1 MTETV
6 PVWFGDLQVGAVSV
20 DENGAL
26 GFTYSDRWLAT
37 RGAFPLSR
45 TMPLR
50 AGAFESETVSPWLA
64 NLLPEERQLAIL
76 TRAFGLDRAD
86 TLALLKEIGGDTA
99 GALSFGT
106 PSARGDWAYTP
117 LTEFYDIDDPAA
129 ALRRH
134 FEDLK
139 TRPFL
144 AGEDG
149 VRLSL
154 AGGQEKSALA
164 VLASD
169 GRPVLRLPQ
178 PDDVLAIPRRGAPST
193 LILKPD
199 NPALPGI
206 VENETYCL
214 RLARAIGIDA
224 ADVTVLQA
232 RERKAI
238 CVLRYD
244 RRVGR
249 NGEIQRVHQEDFA
262 QANGVPPGRK
272 YEHGTLRG
280 PDLGTILGT
289 GRCLPP
295 LDALAL
301 LDQLIF
307 NILVANTD
315 AHAKNYSLLLPIGGD
330 PRLAPLY
337 DVSTVLPWPGVVQDF
352 AQRIAGRKR
361 KPGDLDARHWDA
373 LAATSTYRP
382 ADVRKRVQDLADT
395 MVAHRVAVTEA
406 VAALPG
412 TAPGYVE
419 EAAALI
425 EGNALRIAGRLRN
438 RAIAPSSGRSQ
449 RAGGHVS
456 SGVR

>member
-1 MTETV
+1 MTENV
-6 PVWFGDLQVGAVSV
+6 PVWFGDLKVGTVSV
-20 DENGAL
+20 SEDGSL
-26 GFTYSDRWLAT
+26 GFDYSDRWLAT
-37 RGAFPLSR
+37 PGAFPLSR

-50 AGAFESETVSPWLA
+50 TGSFASETISPWLA

-76 TRAFGLDRAD
+76 TRSFGLDRAD

-99 GALSFGT
+99 GALSFGV
-106 PSARGDWAYTP
+106 PSAREAWAYTP
-117 LTEFYDIDDPAA
+117 LTEFYAIADPQE

-139 TRPFL
+139 SRPFL
-144 AGEDG
+144 AGEEG

-164 VLASD
+164 VLDPD
-169 GRPVLRLPQ
+169 GTPVLRLPQ
-178 PDDVLAIPRRGAPST
+178 ADDIIAIPRHGAPST

-199 NPALPGI
+199 NPQLPGI

-214 RLARAIGIDA
+214 RLARAIGINA
-224 ADVTVLQA
+224 AEVTVLPA

-244 RRVGR
+244 RRLGR
-249 NGEIQRVHQEDFA
+249 NGEVQRIHQEDFA

-272 YEHGTLRG
+272 YERGTLRG
-280 PDLGTILGT
+280 PDLATLLGT
-289 GRCLPP
+289 GRYLPA

-315 AHAKNYSLLLPIGGD
+315 AHAKNYSLVLPIGSE

-337 DVSTVLPWPGVVQDF
+337 DVSTVLPWPHVVQQF
-352 AQRIAGRKR
+352 AQNIAGRSR
-361 KPGDLDARHWDA
+361 KPGDVAARHWDA
-373 LAATSTYRP
+373 IAATSTYRP
-382 ADVRKRVQDLADT
+382 GDVRKRVQDLIDL

-412 TAPGYVE
+412 TTRGYVE
-419 EAAALI
+419 EAAELI
-425 EGNALRIAGRLRN
+425 EGNALRVAGRLRN
-438 RAIAPSSGRSQ
+438 LEPAP
-449 RAGGHVS
+449 
-456 SGVR
+456 